1 MICKKGSGM
10 ISAKSGSMSSL
21 QKHLA
26 INFTK
31 ALSSKHQ
38 HFSPSLCF
46 PTGMAWYIS
55 IPTAESV
62 H

>member
-31 ALSSKHQ
+31 ALSSKH
-38 HFSPSLCF
+38 HIKTSTLFAFALLSHGHGL
-46 PTGMAWYIS
+46 
-55 IPTAESV
+55 V
-62 H
+62 HIYSHR